1 MWDGA
6 WGALRH
12 TRLGTRPARRHKAAQ
27 QHTAEAPQVRQQ
39 ATGNT
44 QQWGTRGRITHSP
57 CQRGGSA
64 SWAPLQWKR
73 GGCRVAV
80 VASAAAKRSAASAR
94 ALECLNHVLFSS
106 MRRSLVRCA
115 LHDSAGRELRRA
127 VRVLVFIRK
136 VQQLNFLV
144 FFRSLQS
151 PSLVECEWRN
161 VLAGAEYLCRLDGW
175 MWPHCSAAGP
185 MYTTGNW
192 AANATDHYQ
201 SGVTRRQTER

>member
-136 VQQLNFLV
+136 VLLQNKFALAACTHSPCCITSST
-144 FFRSLQS
+144 RAISLQ
-151 PSLVECEWRN
+151 
-161 VLAGAEYLCRLDGW
+161 
-175 MWPHCSAAGP
+175 CSAVWRW
-185 MYTTGNW
+185 M
-192 AANATDHYQ
+192 DQ
-201 SGVTRRQTER
+201 